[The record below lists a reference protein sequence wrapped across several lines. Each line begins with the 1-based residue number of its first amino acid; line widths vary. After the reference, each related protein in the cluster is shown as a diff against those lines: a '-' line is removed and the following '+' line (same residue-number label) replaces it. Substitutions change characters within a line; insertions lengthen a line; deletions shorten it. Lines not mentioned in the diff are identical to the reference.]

1 VRYCSKCKEKKNLD
15 QFAWKN
21 KAKGT
26 RSAECKACHKIYR
39 DKHYRKNKDRDIIKV
54 AEYKK
59 KVALIIRQIKESS
72 PCSDCQKKY
81 PYYVMDFDH
90 VRGQKSF
97 NIGGSYE
104 YKGRLQILE
113 EIKKCDLVCS
123 NCHRERTQQR
133 RI

>member
-1 VRYCSKCKEKKNLD
+1 MKRCSKCKQKKNLD

-21 KAKGT
+21 KTKGT
-26 RSAECKACHKIYR
+26 KSTECKTCHKIYR
-39 DKHYRKNKDRDIIKV
+39 NTHYHRNRDRDIRKV
-54 AEYKK
+54 SEYKK
-59 KVALIIRQIKESS
+59 KLALEIKQIKEKSS
-72 PCSDCQKKY
+72 CADCKKKY

-123 NCHRERTQQR
+123 NCHRERTHKR